1 MKLGKTFYAKDRK
14 AWRKWLEKNH
24 AKAKEIWLIYYKQHM
39 GKPRVPYAEAVEE
52 ALCFG
57 WIDSTVK
64 SINKDSFA
72 QRFSPR
78 KSKSAWSQPNIE
90 RMKRLKKQGLMAP
103 AGLAA
108 FQQGSPTSPRLRGVS
123 ELKITPD
130 ILKALKADKEVWKN
144 FQKFP
149 GSYKRVRIAY
159 IESQRRHGREA
170 FQRSLRNFIKK
181 TKANKKFAF
190 GGPQ

>member
-1 MKLGKTFYAKDRK
+1 MKLGKTLQVTTRE
-14 AWRKWLEKNH
+14 AWRKWLEKNYD
-24 AKAKEIWLIYYKQHM
+24 KEPEIWLVYSKQHT
-39 GKPRVPYAEAVEE
+39 GKARVPYGEAVEE

-64 SINKDSFA
+64 TIDENSFA

-78 KSKSAWSQPNIE
+78 RSKSPWSASNIE
-90 RMKRLKKQGLMAP
+90 RMKRLKKLRLMTP

-108 FQQGSPTSPRLRGVS
+108 FKGTKQGKLN
-123 ELKITPD
+123 IAPD
-130 ILKALKADKEVWKN
+130 VLEALKEDQEVWQN

-149 GSYKRVRIAY
+149 EGYKRIRIAY
-159 IESQRRHGREA
+159 IESQRKHGPEA
-170 FQRSLRNFIKK
+170 FARSLKNFLKK

-190 GGPQ
+190 GGVQN

>member
-1 MKLGKTFYAKDRK
+1 MKIGKTFYAKDRK
-14 AWRKWLEKNH
+14 AWRKWLEKH
-24 AKAKEIWLIYYKQHM
+24 HEKDKEIWLIYYKQHT
-39 GKPRVPYAEAVEE
+39 GKPRVPYGEAVEE

-64 SINKDSFA
+64 TIDANRFA

-90 RMKRLKKQGLMAP
+90 RMKRLKKQGLMTP

-108 FQQGSPTSPRLRGVS
+108 FQMKNGRSQKKNEIS
-123 ELKITPD
+123 ED

-149 GSYKRVRIAY
+149 ESYKRIRVAY
-159 IESQRRHGREA
+159 IESQRRHGEEA
-170 FQRSLRNFIKK
+170 FQRSLKNFIKK
-181 TKANKKFAF
+181 TRANKKFMF
-190 GGPQ
+190 GGGV